1 MKVRRQRLRQ
11 VERRISA
18 LEARLTPGEVSV
30 EIAPKA
36 IDPEEFQKIVEI
48 TRRKG
53 DTQMDKQ
60 FFMEALEKQ
69 VQLLSECST
78 KCVAESDA
86 IGLAALTEAL
96 LKLSDAV
103 GLIYA

>member
-1 MKVRRQRLRQ
+1 
-11 VERRISA
+11 
-18 LEARLTPGEVSV
+18 
-30 EIAPKA
+30 
-36 IDPEEFQKIVEI
+36 
-48 TRRKG
+48 
-53 DTQMDKQ
+53 MDKQ

-69 VQLLSECST
+69 AQLLSECSA

-96 LKLSDAV
+96 IKLSDAV